1 VSPLSQELDQEEL
14 WPSPAD
20 TFVTTWKRVL
30 SVTSFGVLRP
40 PIASP
45 EPPIRTKAS
54 LVVAHIQISLGPR
67 YLNHQGS
74 WVDIPF
80 F

>member
-1 VSPLSQELDQEEL
+1 
-14 WPSPAD
+14 
-20 TFVTTWKRVL
+20 
-30 SVTSFGVLRP
+30 LRP

-45 EPPIRTKAS
+45 APPIWTKAS

-67 YLNHQGS
+67 YLNHQCS

-80 F
+80 FQDTLQSAPLTEVCLWR